1 MGKEKNEDT
10 KWLIRF
16 FIAITLFCISLL
28 YLYLAK
34 VTTFPFIHMG
44 ESLDISPDII
54 AWIFLGLGVIGLLL
68 VSIFG
73 LLAVYIK

>member
-16 FIAITLFCISLL
+16 FVAITIFCLS
-28 YLYLAK
+28 YLYMVK

-44 ESLDISPDII
+44 ESLGISPDII
-54 AWIFLGLGVIGLLL
+54 AWIFLGFGVIGLLL

-73 LLAVYIK
+73 LLAIYIK